1 MRSSEIRRQSK
12 ETVSLDVLEK
22 KLPDSCFAAVVNSLQ
37 DNVGTNLDESIY
49 RRYFEAVPTPVLTE
63 DEQKELFEQ
72 LGNNWVKNH
81 YSTAELRALV
91 DKPSVSSKSRRHE

>member
-1 MRSSEIRRQSK
+1 MRLSEIRRQSK
-12 ETVSLDVLEK
+12 ETVSLDLLEK
-22 KLPDSCFAAVVNSLQ
+22 KLPESCYSALVNTLQ
-37 DNVGTNLDESIY
+37 NHQSSDLDDSIY
-49 RRYFEAVPTPVLTE
+49 RRYFEAEPTPVLTE

-91 DKPSVSSKSRRHE
+91 DKPSIQSKQRRHE

>member
-1 MRSSEIRRQSK
+1 MRSSQIRRQTK
-12 ETVSLDVLEK
+12 ETVSLEELEK
-22 KLPDSCFAAVVNSLQ
+22 KLPESCYTAVVNSLQ
-37 DNVGTNLDESIY
+37 DNVNSDLDDSIY
-49 RRYFEAVPTPVLTE
+49 RQYFEAEPTPVLTE
-63 DEQKELFEQ
+63 EEQKELFEQ